1 MRKPAG
7 RVLFDIFD
15 ARAPARSVADGG
27 PDFRLRIADDTPLA
41 IERASLAAHVLPDPT
56 AIGES
61 LYSALDRLERDGFIE
76 LERVE
81 SDGGPPRHSCG
92 ITAAGRQLLE
102 AEIARLEA
110 NATIGRAQLRHGWK
124 T

>member
-1 MRKPAG
+1 MAGPSLQEPTFFILAALASGQAHGYRLLGAVEELSQG
-7 RVLFDIFD
+7 RV
-15 ARAPARSVADGG
+15 
-27 PDFRLRIADDTPLA
+27 RLRAGT
-41 IERASLAAHVLPDPT
+41 
-56 AIGES
+56 

-81 SDGGPPRHSCG
+81 SDGGPPRHSYG

-110 NATIGRAQLRHGWK
+110 NATIGRAQLRHGW
-124 T
+124 TT